1 MISAFSRAVAN
12 RKGGYRSTQGKKS
25 DINRI
30 EECFKEISSRHQG
43 AG

>member
-1 MISAFSRAVAN
+1 MISAISRAMAN
-12 RKGGYRSTQGKKS
+12 RKGGYSSTPGKRSA
-25 DINRI
+25 INRI